1 MSPMQNRGE
10 KLELGPSAGP
20 QVPRQVDDR
29 HKGLLRSLGSCR
41 KQSTTGPWAMLEF
54 NTEATRPSQRESHQT
69 FSERKTP
76 DLLRKNT
83 TRPSQKESH
92 QTFPERTPPDL
103 LRKKDQAFF
112 NKADGRR
119 RHNSQNRLLAATVC
133 LV

>member
-69 FSERKTP
+69 FSERKTRHFSTRLMEEGAIILKIGCLP
-76 DLLRKNT
+76 LLSAWCDLELEKQWRFWPTLGKT
-83 TRPSQKESH
+83 Y
-92 QTFPERTPPDL
+92 
-103 LRKKDQAFF
+103 
-112 NKADGRR
+112 ADILCT
-119 RHNSQNRLLAATVC
+119 SQN
-133 LV
+133 